1 MREGDIIAI
10 EPGWRVSKHVHHV
23 VASIIAP
30 FGKPIEERPPVPS
43 AEERIAERL
52 RKKEAKSARRAEAR
66 KAFEIEESVEE
77 LIRSER
83 MKDSA

>member
-1 MREGDIIAI
+1 M
-10 EPGWRVSKHVHHV
+10 
-23 VASIIAP
+23 
-30 FGKPIEERPPVPS
+30 PS

-83 MKDSA
+83 MKDTA